1 MKDIL
6 KIAFLVSVMIFSTG
20 CENRAQYEL
29 IQTVDAIDKIE
40 LVRIERGDENM
51 IAYGDTNRYI
61 PIQEVSKEMYSEFI
75 SDFKSL
81 DCYEYRTDP
90 GCIFPGIQ
98 GIRIS
103 YSNGDYEVI
112 SEDAQSSLR
121 GDRYRDYGY
130 YYFDHDEF
138 VDFLDKYFQGADSL
152 S

>member
-1 MKDIL
+1 M
-6 KIAFLVSVMIFSTG
+6 KIAFVVSVMIFSIS

-29 IQTVDAIDKIE
+29 SHPMEAIEKIE
-40 LVRIERGDENM
+40 LVRIERGDEDK
-51 IAYGDTNRYI
+51 IAYGDTNKYI

-81 DCYEYRTDP
+81 DCFGYRTDP

-112 SEDAQSSLR
+112 SEDAQSSLK